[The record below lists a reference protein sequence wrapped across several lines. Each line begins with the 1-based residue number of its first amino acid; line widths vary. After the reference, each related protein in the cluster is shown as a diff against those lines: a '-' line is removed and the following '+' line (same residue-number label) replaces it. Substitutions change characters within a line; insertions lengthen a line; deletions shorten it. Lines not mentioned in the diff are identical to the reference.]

1 MFFNLLNLRII
12 KKFFF
17 IFLLTILLVFPWL
30 IFFIKQY
37 FFPYNFTN
45 DNIDQ
50 SNFDINFDWPNL
62 FSIEPLFLG
71 GTLLHYSI
79 LIIIPIIILL
89 CTLLDVITKKYLL
102 EVSSKQTL
110 VIGFSSILS
119 GVLIFVT
126 ILFLASPKIFDVGTL
141 IRYTLPFIISCIP
154 AGLFFIYIFSH
165 NLNYLKNFIL
175 LVVFTISLIFLPL
188 FIERIHQT
196 YKCGS
201 QLSFSKLSCSKE
213 FIEYGNFALSEK
225 KKNEIIKLQ
234 NIIPQDVPIMAW
246 INSPFFLDFKRNKII
261 EIDIAGLDNNWA
273 IFPSSNYMILE
284 HDSYATRSIE
294 DLKFSQM
301 NAALIDRR
309 YSIRALEHL
318 QKIINLNK
326 QKKLK
331 IIFSNNSYSIF
342 KILK

>member
-1 MFFNLLNLRII
+1 
-12 KKFFF
+12 
-17 IFLLTILLVFPWL
+17 
-30 IFFIKQY
+30 
-37 FFPYNFTN
+37 
-45 DNIDQ
+45 
-50 SNFDINFDWPNL
+50 
-62 FSIEPLFLG
+62 
-71 GTLLHYSI
+71 
-79 LIIIPIIILL
+79 
-89 CTLLDVITKKYLL
+89 
-102 EVSSKQTL
+102 
-110 VIGFSSILS
+110 
-119 GVLIFVT
+119 
-126 ILFLASPKIFDVGTL
+126 
-141 IRYTLPFIISCIP
+141 
-154 AGLFFIYIFSH
+154 
-165 NLNYLKNFIL
+165 
-175 LVVFTISLIFLPL
+175 
-188 FIERIHQT
+188 
-196 YKCGS
+196 
-201 QLSFSKLSCSKE
+201 
-213 FIEYGNFALSEK
+213 
-225 KKNEIIKLQ
+225 
-234 NIIPQDVPIMAW
+234 MAW